1 MKFNKSET
9 ALLANIDRRGQY
21 TVECG
26 LDRGRGG
33 TGALRS
39 YGRRERNAAHSL
51 IAKGVIECA
60 NVLHS
65 NDWTGRGYMA
75 PSTELTVVRVATK

>member
-1 MKFNKSET
+1 MQYNKSET
-9 ALLANIDRRGQY
+9 ALLANIDRRGRY

-33 TGALRS
+33 TGRLRP

-51 IAKGVIECA
+51 VKKGVIEFA

-65 NDWTGRGYMA
+65 NDCTGRGYMA
-75 PSTELTVVRVATK
+75 PSTELTVVRVPQQ